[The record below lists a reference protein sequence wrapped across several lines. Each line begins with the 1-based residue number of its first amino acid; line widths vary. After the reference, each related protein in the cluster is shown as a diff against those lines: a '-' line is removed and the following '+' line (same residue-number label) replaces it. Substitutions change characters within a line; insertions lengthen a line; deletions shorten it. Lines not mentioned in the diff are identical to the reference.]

1 MQANVYYAK
10 DVFKTAFKVGF
21 GFAVGKYVGGLL
33 NRSIDGTITGTL
45 KCAANHGNK
54 TAEEA
59 LKNAGVKIEHM
70 TGKNEDRIKMG
81 FHSN

>member
-1 MQANVYYAK
+1 MQANIHYAK
-10 DVFKTAFKVGF
+10 GVFKTAFKVGF
-21 GFAVGKYVGGLL
+21 GFAVGKYVGGLV
-33 NRSIDGTITGTL
+33 NRSIDGGITGIL
-45 KCAANHGNK
+45 KCAANRGNK

-70 TGKNEDRIKMG
+70 AGKNEDQIKMG